1 MKIGYNLR
9 TMGKQLKEAYGNVFA
24 EMTKLS
30 KAAAKIDETQVY
42 EEANLETRKYM
53 KKILDDNFLPES
65 GLRNVG
71 NFKAFYDAITKEG
84 KSGLILMEHYTN
96 LDLPGILYLLEKH
109 GEPWSIDL
117 ASRIVAVAGMKLN
130 ESNIAV
136 RAFTEGFTRV
146 VIYPTRS
153 LSAVEEKE
161 ISEEEK
167 IAEAQRARK
176 INFAAMRAMDSCK
189 KRGQAILVFPSG
201 TRYRPG
207 KPETKRGLRE
217 IDSYLRLFDCM
228 ILVSINGNCL
238 RINPENP
245 DDMLADIVEQDVI
258 TLTASPVINCKDFRN
273 EVLSALP
280 DDDEDPKQKT
290 VDKVMEIL
298 ESQHNQVENI

>member
-1 MKIGYNLR
+1 
-9 TMGKQLKEAYGNVFA
+9 MGKQLKEAYGNVFA

-65 GLRNVG
+65 GLRNVE

-84 KSGLILMEHYTN
+84 KSCLILMEHYTN

-217 IDSYLRLFDCM
+217 IDSYLRLFDCI

>member
-1 MKIGYNLR
+1 
-9 TMGKQLKEAYGNVFA
+9 MGKQLKEAYGNVFS
-24 EMTKLS
+24 EMAKLS

-65 GLRNVG
+65 GLGNVE

-130 ESNIAV
+130 EASVSV

-258 TLTASPVINCKDFRN
+258 TLTASPVINCKEFRN

-280 DDDEDPKQKT
+280 EDDEDPKQKT